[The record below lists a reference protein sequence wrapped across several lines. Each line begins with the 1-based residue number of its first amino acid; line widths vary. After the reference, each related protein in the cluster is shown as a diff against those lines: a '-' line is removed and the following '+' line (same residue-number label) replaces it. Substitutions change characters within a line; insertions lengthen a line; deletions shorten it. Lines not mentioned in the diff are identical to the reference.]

1 MKDCGMVSASGR
13 LRFVHFTDTHIMAGG
28 TWRPRSA
35 NFEFDTAASLRR
47 VVAAIAALDPP
58 PAFAV
63 LGGDLAS
70 PDLLRHAPAVTADE
84 YAPSYRLLREI
95 LEPLP
100 CPAHVMVGNH
110 DQRVALS
117 QAFGGTAPAA
127 DCPRHESFDHGDH
140 HFVTLDSQK
149 PGHVSGQLAEGEL
162 DWLEADLDAHRDQPT
177 IVFVHHH
184 PWPLGIRWLDD
195 LMLENG
201 EALTTRL
208 LRHPQVSWLICGHVH
223 LDQTLQ
229 RGGLTVLTTPSTC
242 VRFSKLS
249 QDVRMLP
256 GPPAFRIVDL
266 VGPMLSTRVVHLDGV
281 DHA

>member
-1 MKDCGMVSASGR
+1 VKDYDMVDLPGR

-28 TWRPRSA
+28 PWQPRA
-35 NFEFDTAASLRR
+35 GNFEFDTAASLRR
-47 VVAAIAALDPP
+47 VVSAITALDPA

-70 PDLLRHAPAVTADE
+70 PDQLRDAPAATADE
-84 YAPSYRLLREI
+84 YEPSYRLLRD
-95 LEPLP
+95 LLKPLP
-100 CPAHVMVGNH
+100 CPAYYVTGNH
-110 DQRVALS
+110 DHRVAL
-117 QAFGGTAPAA
+117 ARVFGSNGAA
-127 DCPRHESFDHGDH
+127 DAPRHESFDHGDY
-140 HFVTLDSQK
+140 HFTTLDSQK
-149 PGHVSGQLAEGEL
+149 RGHVSGRLAESEL
-162 DWLEADLDAHRDQPT
+162 AWLEADLTAHRARPT

-201 EALTTRL
+201 EELTTCL

-223 LDQTLQ
+223 LDQVMQ
-229 RGGLTVLTTPSTC
+229 RERLTVLTTPSTC

-249 QDVRMLP
+249 QDPAMLP

-266 VGPMLSTRVVHLDGV
+266 VGRTLSTRVVHLHGDA
-281 DHA
+281 HA